1 MGKKNKKQQSD
12 LANYSL
18 KKHRD
23 SYITGKMSKRISNF
37 QIKDPIKNLEEDE
50 TMKNFVG
57 MFPANHMNTFISF
70 KPTISE
76 KTVKYPFLRILTAQI
91 KAVHIGDVTIQR
103 MYIPTNVTIKI
114 ARAIGPRQEQ
124 KQKQQGWWLLSS
136 AFKLGS

>member
-1 MGKKNKKQQSD
+1 
-12 LANYSL
+12 
-18 KKHRD
+18 
-23 SYITGKMSKRISNF
+23 MSKRISNF

-91 KAVHIGDVTIQR
+91 KAVHIGDVTNTKNV
-103 MYIPTNVTIKI
+103 YTNKCSNKNSKSNWTKTRTKTKTTRIVAAEFCI
-114 ARAIGPRQEQ
+114 
-124 KQKQQGWWLLSS
+124 
-136 AFKLGS
+136 